1 MTAAPAVTPLVA
13 SAAVDVVVV
22 ALGRAA
28 VLVLVLEQRLGVVLE
43 LLRALVWVLVLTVV
57 AAAAQGVAAVA
68 GEAAL
73 VGVGAVLVAL
83 VHFVGSLP
91 GLCVSCCCSRKC

>member
-1 MTAAPAVTPLVA
+1 MTAAPTVAPLVA

-28 VLVLVLEQRLGVVLE
+28 ILVLVLEPRLGVVLE
-43 LLRALVWVLVLTVV
+43 LLCALVWVLVLTVV
-57 AAAAQGVAAVA
+57 VAAAQGVAAVD

-73 VGVGAVLVAL
+73 VGVGA
-83 VHFVGSLP
+83 
-91 GLCVSCCCSRKC
+91 